1 MNSLSQYLS
10 GTKKI
15 IFDIFQDMKPLEN
28 KYFLTRW
35 CFYIIWG
42 IFLLILAAIEM
53 YGPQIIKM
61 LEAQLDPN
69 TICNTIGLCEKLST
83 WKAPAKCTEP
93 KMIGMCRAL
102 VPSELFLKS

>member
-1 MNSLSQYLS
+1 
-10 GTKKI
+10 
-15 IFDIFQDMKPLEN
+15 MKPSEKQN
-28 KYFLTRW
+28 FMARW
-35 CFYIIWG
+35 CFYITWG
-42 IFLLILAAIEM
+42 IFILIVAAIEM

-69 TICNTIGLCEKLST
+69 TICNTIGLCEKLNS

-102 VPSELFLKS
+102 VPSELFLLF